1 MAITAQDIHNQS
13 FAIGRKGYDIDEVDV
28 FLEHVAE
35 EIDLL
40 NEQIAQLQMEL
51 AQAKEQT
58 AEAEVQAMQA
68 MTPAIDAE
76 AALDMSE
83 ADQADLVNAIAEK
96 DSIIAQLQ
104 NQLADKQANDSAISQ
119 ALIIAQRSA
128 DEIIVKANAQA
139 AETMQDA
146 REEADRIVGRA
157 NADKQGI
164 LDAIRKLE
172 DDRED
177 ARVGYADLLR
187 DLIDDASRKLGE
199 LGFDED
205 IESIPGIGRDAGQLD
220 IVYEESVAN
229 YMPAEAVQAV
239 QQADPAAPA
248 PVEKDLSGFGDV
260 DESFEDVD

>member
-28 FLEHVAE
+28 FLEHVAD

-40 NEQIAQLQMEL
+40 NDQIAQLQAEL
-51 AQAKEQT
+51 ALAQEQT

-68 MTPAIDAE
+68 MAPAIEDE
-76 AALDMSE
+76 AALDM
-83 ADQADLVNAIAEK
+83 ADVDQAELVNAIAEK
-96 DSIIAQLQ
+96 DAVIQQLQAQLS
-104 NQLADKQANDSAISQ
+104 DKQANDNAISQ

-187 DLIDDASRKLGE
+187 DFIDDASRKLSE
-199 LGFDED
+199 LGYDDD
-205 IESIPGIGRDAGQLD
+205 IESIPGIGRDAGKLD
-220 IVYEESVAN
+220 IVYEETVAN

-239 QQADPAAPA
+239 QQAEPPASG

-260 DESFEDVD
+260 EESFEDVD